1 MEDVAGLAH
10 HIGQA
15 AEAVLHLA
23 HGHGGMRQRCTGEG
37 GVGLEQVEGVAQVI
51 HGVAQ
56 LVGSIAQLIE
66 TILDAAAA
74 VIADPVLDVVH
85 DVVGDA
91 AHAVQRVRGFG
102 QSRSQLGVVGGR
114 DGLGSAAHDAAHL
127 GGNGR
132 DGADGTCDLGSSTG
146 NVTVVGQEGR
156 RAQQAHACGD
166 GLHCRGHAA
175 AQREDAGHGVGHLQQ
190 LNAGLEVLVGLLVRG
205 QGVVCGEDAGDG
217 LRGSAVIAG
226 IDRLQQLFD
235 TLRDSRHTVTAIL
248 GRVAHLVQTVAGL
261 GQGSGCH
268 QHLSGHLA
276 HGPLEVSGGVGQLGH
291 GIFAGVHDG
300 FEFGEGIGQQSGGA
314 VDLVGHLVAVVAG
327 LIVQL
332 ACRCNGGVHLA
343 GHGAEGIGD
352 AGGGVLDDAGGV
364 IDKAAQN
371 IQLRTETLD
380 GVLGEVEFAIGF
392 RLTGDAAHVLAA
404 QNMALIDTAGYEAVG
419 AAHDAAHVVAN
430 MLVAD
435 GAGVDAGQDHAGGA
449 ACDAAGV
456 GGDVGDGIGG
466 VVIGGGHL
474 VVDLVHHLG
483 GEAVGVERGFLIFG
497 VDAAHVGA
505 AGDGAEVVACDA
517 AGGRFAGDD
526 GAGRAVVDG
535 AFGLVAAH
543 NAAHLAVAGDDAGE
557 LAADEGTVVDAYDA
571 AGGGVGRV
579 RDRHDTADAQGLD
592 GALFLHDAEEARRG
606 ILARNGQV
614 RDGVAIALELS
625 AEGRDGLPQHPLEG
639 EVFL

>member
-1 MEDVAGLAH
+1 
-10 HIGQA
+10 
-15 AEAVLHLA
+15 
-23 HGHGGMRQRCTGEG
+23 MRQRCTGEG
-37 GVGLEQVEGVAQVI
+37 GVGPEQSERIAQVI

-56 LVGSIAQLIE
+56 LLGCCTQLLH
-66 TILDAAAA
+66 TPLDVVAA
-74 VIADPVLDVVH
+74 VHAADPFLDVVH
-85 DVVGDA
+85 DAVGDA
-91 AHAVQRVRGFG
+91 AHAVQCIGSLG
-102 QSRSQLGVVGGR
+102 QGCSQLGMVGGR
-114 DGLGSAAHDAAHL
+114 DSLCRTAHDAAHL

-132 DGADGTCDLGSSTG
+132 DSADGTCDLGSSTG
-146 NVTVVGQEGR
+146 DVTVVGQEGR
-156 RAQQAHACGD
+156 RAQQAHACGN
-166 GLHCRGHAA
+166 GLHCRGNAA
-175 AQREDAGHGVGHLQQ
+175 AQREDAGHGVGHFQQ
-190 LNAGLEVLVGLLVRG
+190 LDTILEVLIRLLLGRERVVAG
-205 QGVVCGEDAGDG
+205 QDGGDR
-217 LRGSAVIAG
+217 LRGSAVIPIG
-226 IDRLQQLFD
+226 EGLDKGCQTIRDLLQ
-235 TLRDSRHTVTAIL
+235 TLLGVA
-248 GRVAHLVQTVAGL
+248 GRVAHLAQTVAGL
-261 GQGSGCH
+261 AEGAGCH

-332 ACRCNGGVHLA
+332 TGRRNGGVHLA
-343 GHGAEGIGD
+343 GHGAEGVGD

-371 IQLRTETLD
+371 IQLRAEALD
-380 GVLGEVEFAIGF
+380 GVLGEVQFAIGL

-404 QNMALIDTAGYEAVG
+404 QNMALIDAAGHEAVG
-419 AAHDAAHVVAN
+419 AAHDAAHIVAD

-435 GAGVDAGQDHAGGA
+435 SSGVDTCQDHAGGA

-483 GEAVGVERGFLIFG
+483 REAVGVERGFLIFG

-526 GAGRAVVDG
+526 GAGSAVVDG

-543 NAAHLAVAGDDAGE
+543 DAAHLAVAGDDAGE
-557 LAADEGTVVDAYDA
+557 LAVDEGTVVDAYDA

-579 RDRHDTADAQGLD
+579 RDRHDAPHAQGLD

-625 AEGRDGLPQHPLEG
+625 AEGRDWLPQHPLEG